1 MLLIFPQL
9 QGCQDQSNTAE
20 RERKMQKENQAHFVT
35 DARRKDSSQIATELD
50 RQNLTNGA
58 LSKMEDMIGS
68 PSLSQTVS
76 KIFSSDKEIIGLKF
90 MYNYKMEGDEIMF
103 QGRVIDLLFE
113 KSQNRVLIEY
123 IHHHHHHHH
132 QIHT

>member
-1 MLLIFPQL
+1 
-9 QGCQDQSNTAE
+9 
-20 RERKMQKENQAHFVT
+20 
-35 DARRKDSSQIATELD
+35 
-50 RQNLTNGA
+50 
-58 LSKMEDMIGS
+58 MIGS

-90 MYNYKMEGDEIMF
+90 MYNYEMEGDEIMF

-132 QIHT
+132 HHHQIHT